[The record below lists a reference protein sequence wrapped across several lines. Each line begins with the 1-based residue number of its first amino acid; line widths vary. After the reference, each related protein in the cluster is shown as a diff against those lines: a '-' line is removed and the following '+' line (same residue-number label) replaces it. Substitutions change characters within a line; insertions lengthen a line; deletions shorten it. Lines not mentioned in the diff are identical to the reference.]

1 MQPAKQR
8 IIFGVPRGFDKRDA
22 MLCASRFYVVGGV
35 VICMVN

>member
-22 MLCASRFYVVGGV
+22 MCASRFYVVGGV